1 MKGMNLVTKKEYAS
15 IEYNT
20 DSLLGL
26 CPRFLQVSPKMCC
39 RILDLN
45 LRPDNQRGRITRQI
59 PNPKM
64 RSGVRHCKKLQPET
78 MACHTGWW
86 KNKLRRET
94 EPDSWPQGKL
104 GRSQI
109 LKELRLVKR
118 QNCIFD

>member
-39 RILDLN
+39 RIFDLN

-64 RSGVRHCKKLQPET
+64 NGSSFPSFVLS
-78 MACHTGWW
+78 MAFLSL
-86 KNKLRRET
+86 N
-94 EPDSWPQGKL
+94 
-104 GRSQI
+104 
-109 LKELRLVKR
+109 
-118 QNCIFD
+118 IFRCV